1 MKHFLCHD
9 AFVQT
14 IRACCDPYF
23 FNLMRLLKGNA
34 FGWEADVERHEEPV
48 DKPDVDPSNDYIDRN
63 METQYINYSDDE
75 HSRDMEPD
83 EYIPDEAFILPSGAT
98 NKSPGSGNRET
109 PAIQLHSPTLP
120 ENAPIL
126 EDEDKKTAGTICP
139 GEAVSEILLLH
150 DLSKNKG

>member
-1 MKHFLCHD
+1 MLSFKQLEP
-9 AFVQT
+9 AV
-14 IRACCDPYF
+14 ILIF

-48 DKPDVDPSNDYIDRN
+48 DKPDVDPSDDYIDRN

-75 HSRDMEPD
+75 YSRDMEPD

-126 EDEDKKTAGTICP
+126 EDEDKERQAQSAQGKRLVKYCYCMICQRIK
-139 GEAVSEILLLH
+139 A
-150 DLSKNKG
+150 NT